1 MPDALGTSLLV
12 QACYASL
19 FLGLY
24 MLVSNML
31 MGMYENRDAMR
42 YLGIGL
48 AVKLIVQFPA
58 IRLFEVYGPLLAT
71 MIGFTV
77 SCVLILRRI
86 RHDTF

>member
-1 MPDALGTSLLV
+1 MLPATFGMIVLAQPLFLHARCFRYFFIR

-48 AVKLIVQFPA
+48 AVKLIVQFPQS
-58 IRLFEVYGPLLAT
+58 VYLK
-71 MIGFTV
+71 FTV
-77 SCVLILRRI
+77 RY
-86 RHDTF
+86 

>member
-1 MPDALGTSLLV
+1 MLPATFGMIVLAQTTIHCFYMPDALGTSLLV

-48 AVKLIVQFPA
+48 AVKLIVQPQS
-58 IRLFEVYGPLLAT
+58 VYLK
-71 MIGFTV
+71 FTV
-77 SCVLILRRI
+77 RY
-86 RHDTF
+86 